1 MKRTF
6 DEKNRKNESVRPVV
20 TKIYKEYT
28 PDYKRIEKLLDKHIR
43 LVIKYKKEVSKN
55 KPSFIQMIGYIT
67 AVILPSLED
76 IYSELHK
83 NYKLTKVC
91 ENNKLRMRKSFFNI
105 ID

>member
-6 DEKNRKNESVRPVV
+6 DEKNRKSESVRPVV

-28 PDYKRIEKLLDKHIR
+28 PDYKRIEKLLDKHIK

-55 KPSFIQMIGYIT
+55 KPSYLNMLGFIT
-67 AVILPSLED
+67 AVILPSIENL
-76 IYSELHK
+76 YSELHRT
-83 NYKLTKVC
+83 YKLTKVC
-91 ENNKLRMRKSFFNI
+91 ENDKPRIRKVFFNI